1 MMYKRFLLLFIFH
14 ITLINS
20 VLSQNYEELFKGTRV
35 INGHSVNAQ
44 NEGELEFLI
53 EHRFGRIN
61 GGAYNLYGLDQSTI
75 RFGLEY
81 GIKNWVSIGFGRS
94 SFKKTFDGFAK
105 VRLYRQQSG
114 DKNIPFSLTLL
125 SAVSLNSL
133 KFQDTTRE
141 NYFSSRLSFTHQI
154 LIAKKFSERL
164 SLQLM
169 PTIVHRNLVPT
180 TQENNL
186 VVSIG
191 IAGRYKLTKTI
202 ATSIEYYYVL
212 PGQISET
219 YHNSLAIGFEIDTGG
234 HAFQFHFTN
243 STGMLERDFIA
254 ENTGDFQDGDIH
266 LGFNITRIFKIKGRR
281 Y

>member
-1 MMYKRFLLLFIFH
+1 MLYKKILLLLSFH
-14 ITLINS
+14 ILLINS

-35 INGHSVNAQ
+35 VNGHSVNAQ

-81 GIKNWVSIGFGRS
+81 GIKNWASVGVGRS

-105 VRLYRQQSG
+105 IRLYRQQFG
-114 DKNIPFSLTLL
+114 EKEVPFSLTLL
-125 SAVSLNSL
+125 SSVALNSL
-133 KFQDTTRE
+133 KFQDPSRK
-141 NYFSSRLSFTHQI
+141 NYFSSRLSFAHQI
-154 LIAKKFSERL
+154 LIARKFTERL

-169 PTIVHRNLVPT
+169 PTVVHRNLVPT
-180 TQENNL
+180 KAEKNL
-186 VVSIG
+186 VVSVG
-191 IAGRYKLTKTI
+191 IAGRYKITKTL

-212 PGQISET
+212 PNQLPKM

-254 ENTGDFQDGDIH
+254 ENSGDFNHGDIH
-266 LGFNITRIFKIKGRR
+266 LGFNITRVFKIKGRR